1 MTSPTVALQPKTP
14 ALEFPAQQSQP
25 AVNISLDNVPFYVRG
40 TSPEGRYHY
49 YRAYLYPDKIVSVC
63 QTADSIPRTKRQMST
78 EANLTRGVYNG
89 YMSKGTASRVR
100 KFLTAW
106 LKSAEH
112 YKDVMK
118 GEYEINE
125 AYITFATCTLP
136 GKQKHSD
143 VEIKQ
148 KIVTPFIVKLQKIY
162 NVKHFFWK
170 AEPQVNGNI
179 HIHFILDKYI
189 SNRWL
194 QNEWNVSCNAL
205 GYLNEYFA
213 DTGSVFPPSTDIR
226 KPKEMRNMIK
236 YVLKYVTKSPLKI
249 TSIKPGKD
257 GREVKAVM
265 VVEKEEW
272 KGTEKYYIYRKIE
285 GRVWGC
291 SDGVRDSV
299 IYNEDATVRVNRL
312 IEIAEKVEGNR
323 KFKDDYY
330 EVVYCDT
337 ANLLRRY
344 DSVLHLSYLGHYANQ
359 FNRLYE
365 EEGPQEVSTEIREIE
380 EKKEA
385 RAGPLIAQTNLF
397 ENGIQ
402 ECVIGN

>member
-14 ALEFPAQQSQP
+14 SLEFPAQQSQP
-25 AVNISLDNVPFYVRG
+25 SVSISLDNVPFYIRG
-40 TSPEGRYHY
+40 TSLEGRYHY

-63 QTADSIPRTKRQMST
+63 QSVDNIPRTKRQMHT

-125 AYITFATCTLP
+125 AYITFATVTLP
-136 GKQKHSD
+136 GKQKHTD
-143 VEIKQ
+143 TEIKR
-148 KIVTPFIVKLQKIY
+148 KILVPFIEKLQRIY
-162 NVKHFFWK
+162 NVKHYFWK
-170 AEPQVNGNI
+170 AEPQENGS
-179 HIHFILDKYI
+179 IHFHLILDKYI

-205 GYLNEYFA
+205 DYLNEYFQE
-213 DTGSVFPPSTDIR
+213 TGSLFPPSSDIR
-226 KPKEMRNMIK
+226 KPKDMRNMIK
-236 YVLKYVTKSPLKI
+236 YVLKYVTKTPLKI
-249 TSIKPGKD
+249 KSIKPGKD
-257 GREVKAVM
+257 GRIVNNVM
-265 VVEKEEW
+265 VAESNMKNNT
-272 KGTEKYYIYRKIE
+272 GKYYIYRKIE

-291 SDGVRDSV
+291 SDGVRDSK
-299 IYNEDATVRVNRL
+299 IYSEDATVRVNRL

-344 DSVLHLSYLGHYANQ
+344 DSTLLLSYLEHYSNQ
-359 FNRLYE
+359 FSALYE
-365 EEGPQEVSTEIREIE
+365 EEGPLEVSTEINGIK
-380 EKKEA
+380 EKKQA
-385 RAGPLIAQTNLF
+385 RAGPLITQSNLF
-397 ENGIQ
+397 ENGVP
-402 ECVIGN
+402 ECIIGN

>member
-1 MTSPTVALQPKTP
+1 MVSPTATLQLKTP
-14 ALEFPAQQSQP
+14 ALEFPTQQSQP
-25 AVNISLDNVPFYVRG
+25 SVSISLDNVPLYKWVSR
-40 TSPEGRYHY
+40 PEGRSHY
-49 YRAYLYPDKIVSVC
+49 YRAFLYPDKIVSVC
-63 QTADSIPRTKRQMST
+63 TSLETIPRSRSQRAT
-78 EANLTRGVYNG
+78 EVNLSRGIYNG
-89 YMSKGTASRVR
+89 YMSPGTASRVR

-143 VEIKQ
+143 QEIKR
-148 KIVTPFIVKLQKIY
+148 KIVVPFIQKLQRIY
-162 NVKHFFWK
+162 NVRHYFWK
-170 AEPQVNGNI
+170 AEPQETGNI

-213 DTGSVFPPSTDIR
+213 DTGSLFPPSTDIR
-226 KPKEMRNMIK
+226 KPKDMRNMIK

-249 TSIKPGKD
+249 KSIKPGKN
-257 GREVKAVM
+257 GREVNNVM
-265 VVEKEEW
+265 VAESNMKNNT
-272 KGTEKYYIYRKIE
+272 GKYYIYRKIE

-291 SDGVRDSV
+291 SDGVRDSK
-299 IYNEDATVRVNRL
+299 IYNEDATVRINRL

-323 KFKDDYY
+323 KFKDDFY

-365 EEGPQEVSTEIREIE
+365 EEKPEEVSKAEIVE
-380 EKKEA
+380 ESSVRICTHKKVTQA
-385 RAGPLIAQTNLF
+385 NLF
-397 ENGIQ
+397 DHDLQ
-402 ECVIGN
+402 ECVTRN

>member
-14 ALEFPAQQSQP
+14 SLEFPAQQSQP
-25 AVNISLDNVPFYVRG
+25 VVNISLDNVPFYVRG

-49 YRAYLYPDKIVSVC
+49 YRAYLDPDKIVSVC

-78 EANLTRGVYNG
+78 EANLTRGIYNG

-143 VEIKQ
+143 VMIKQ

-170 AEPQVNGNI
+170 AEPQENGRI

-257 GREVKAVM
+257 GREVKPVM
-265 VVEKEEW
+265 VVEKENW

-365 EEGPQEVSTEIREIE
+365 EGEVEEVSKAEVVKKSSVRIRRGSRVI
-380 EKKEA
+380 
-385 RAGPLIAQTNLF
+385 QTNIF
-397 ENGIQ
+397 EHDLQ
-402 ECVIGN
+402 ECITRN